1 MAHSE
6 SSCFINVPA
15 HVTVHTGG
23 MGHCTLCGKA
33 QTSPKSG
40 RIATGC
46 RILAI
51 TETNTT
57 RLAVSVLAKAGP
69 AQWQRHDCVGKALG
83 ILRIIL
89 NKRTGVA

>member
-15 HVTVHTGG
+15 HVTVHTGD
-23 MGHCTLCGKA
+23 MGHSTLCGKA
-33 QTSPKSG
+33 QTSPKSR
-40 RIATGC
+40 RIA
-46 RILAI
+46 
-51 TETNTT
+51 
-57 RLAVSVLAKAGP
+57 VLAKADP